1 MPIIGID
8 LGTTFSAI
16 STIDDIGNPEILPSL
31 ENSRIT
37 PSAVFIGA
45 EKNILVGETA
55 INSGMIDKKR
65 YISEVKKKMGDS
77 DIVFDI
83 TSGGWIKSESDN
95 DTKFTPAEISAFILG
110 KLKNHGSDI
119 KDVVIT
125 VPACFQERGNRATKE
140 AAEIAGLNC
149 LELINEPTAAILH
162 YANLP
167 GASLSGRVLVFDLGG
182 GTFDVTIADV
192 TGKNIEVITS
202 RGDVNLGGTDFDL
215 EICNMFKK
223 KYESEKNS
231 SLEIDNKLITQAERV
246 KKILSTKDTA
256 SNVVDGPDGPLKIDI
271 SRDEF
276 IKSISSYLE
285 KIKML
290 LEECMDESKTDKSD
304 ISEILLVGG
313 STRIP
318 EVVKLITDKLGK
330 APTKGVNVDEAVASG
345 AAIKAALLSTDK
357 LNSAQKRSI
366 EDVSLEDV
374 LNYYFGTLASIPDS
388 TGKYA
393 TQNSIILHRDSKVP
407 VEKTEKYMTLHDNQ
421 TIVDVSITQSS
432 NKEDD
437 PEFVDII
444 FNSSLDLPPNRPAG
458 QEILVSYTYKGGTLS
473 AKFTDTD
480 SGKEKAIELNL
491 TGATSSNKKNSSD
504 DKDPFL
510 DFNIE
515 D

>member
-1 MPIIGID
+1 MSIIGID

-37 PSAVFIGA
+37 PSVVFIG
-45 EKNILVGETA
+45 EDKNILVGEA
-55 INSGMIDKKR
+55 AVNSGMVDKNR
-65 YISEVKKKMGDS
+65 CIREVKKMMGNS
-77 DIVFDI
+77 DEVFDI
-83 TSGGWIKSESDN
+83 TLGQWIKSNSDR

-110 KLKNHGSDI
+110 KLKNHGSDV

-125 VPACFQERGNRATKE
+125 IPACFQERARKATEE

-149 LELINEPTAAILH
+149 LDIINEPTAAILH

-167 GASLSGRVLVFDLGG
+167 GISLSGRVVVFDLGG

-192 TGKNIEVITS
+192 NGKDIEVITS
-202 RGDVNLGGTDFDL
+202 RGDSYLGGTDFDK
-215 EICNMFKK
+215 EIYNIFSK

-231 SLEIDNKLITQAERV
+231 SLDINSKLITQAERV
-246 KKILSTKDTA
+246 KKILSTKEIA
-256 SNVVDGPDGPLKIDI
+256 SDVVDGPNGPLKIDI
-271 SRDEF
+271 SREEF
-276 IKSISSYLE
+276 IESISSYLE

-290 LEECMDESKTDKSD
+290 LEECMEKSNTDKSQ

-330 APTKGVNVDEAVASG
+330 VPTKGVNVDEAVASG

-366 EDVSLEDV
+366 EDVSLQDV

-388 TGKYA
+388 TGKYNVK
-393 TQNSIILHRDSKVP
+393 NSIILHRDSKVP
-407 VEKTEKYMTLHDNQ
+407 VEKTEKYMTLSDNQ
-421 TIVDVSITQSS
+421 TVVDVSVTQSA
-432 NKEDD
+432 NEEDD
-437 PEFVDII
+437 PEFCDII
-444 FNSSLDLPPNRPAG
+444 YESNLELPPNRPAG
-458 QEILVSYTYKGGTLS
+458 QEILVSYSYSGATLS
-473 AKFTDTD
+473 ATFTDTD
-480 SGKEKAIELNL
+480 SGKQKKVELNL
-491 TGATSSNKKNSSD
+491 TGATSSINNQGID